1 MQGARRTSG
10 KKPVIF
16 TQVWRGFVKTNR
28 MNNNTQFSIRLT
40 RDREGVKHKLSYSL
54 AEGKY
59 DGLRKRT
66 LSILLLWTSRVLIND
81 LLSRDDQAVEQ

>member
-1 MQGARRTSG
+1 MLN
-10 KKPVIF
+10 I
-16 TQVWRGFVKTNR
+16 
-28 MNNNTQFSIRLT
+28 
-40 RDREGVKHKLSYSL
+40 SYSS

-66 LSILLLWTSRVLIND
+66 FSILLLWTSRALIND

>member
-1 MQGARRTSG
+1 
-10 KKPVIF
+10 
-16 TQVWRGFVKTNR
+16 

-54 AEGKY
+54 AEGKC
-59 DGLRKRT
+59 DGLPKRT